1 MHGTRGPVILIVSPH
16 AGRNVDQAAMGLAL
30 RAAGVEVGRVVDVTT
45 LDERM
50 PQGRSWMDEGFA
62 AAVAAGGDG
71 TVGAVASH
79 VAGSGLAMGI
89 LPVGSANDVARSLG
103 VPLQLEEACAV
114 VARGTEY
121 AMDLGYARPAQ
132 TEPGALAVL
141 AQETAASIQTA
152 EVERMAAL
160 ASAGAY
166 FLHALTVGLN
176 VEFARLATDVARR
189 RRLGP
194 LTYVASA
201 IQALGRFHTI
211 PIEMR
216 LEGVV
221 ADAYGLQAQPEGVT
235 QTASGFSVERTDATR
250 TISGD
255 VVQIAAVI
263 TPVFGGASNF
273 RVPDVSLTDQLI
285 DFVVIE
291 ALDSHH
297 LQNLMERVGVLLG
310 AAAAGGTD
318 TLGSEDVLTRLN
330 LPGLWR
336 FKARSA
342 RIIQPAGLDVT
353 LDGDIRSRTPLDV
366 TIAARALRVV
376 LPVADREED
385 GRD

>member
-1 MHGTRGPVILIVSPH
+1 MQGTRGPVILVVSPH
-16 AGRNVDQAAMGLAL
+16 AGRTVDQAMVAAAL

-50 PQGRSWMDEGFA
+50 SQAQTWKDEGFA

-79 VAGSGLAMGI
+79 VAGSGMPLGI

-103 VPLQLEEACAV
+103 VPLGLKEACAA
-114 VARGTEY
+114 VAWGTEY
-121 AMDLGYARPAQ
+121 TMDLGYARPAQ
-132 TEPGALAVL
+132 TEPGAVAELA
-141 AQETAASIQTA
+141 EESAASTQRPD
-152 EVERMAAL
+152 VERRAAL

-189 RRLGP
+189 QRWGA
-194 LTYVASA
+194 LTYLASA
-201 IQALGRFHTI
+201 IQALGRFRTI
-211 PIEMR
+211 PVEMR

-221 ADAYGLQAQPEGVT
+221 AGAYGVRALPEGVT
-235 QTASGFSVERTDATR
+235 QRDSGFSVERADTTR
-250 TISGD
+250 TITGD
-255 VVQIAAVI
+255 VIQIAAVI

-273 RVPDVSLTDQLI
+273 RLPDVALTDQLI

-291 ALDSHH
+291 ALAAHH
-297 LQNLMERVGVLLG
+297 LQNLIERIGVLLG
-310 AAAAGGTD
+310 AGTATGED
-318 TLGSEDVLTRLN
+318 KRGRGDVLTRLN

-342 RIIQPAGLDVT
+342 RIIQPADLDVT
-353 LDGDIRSRTPLDV
+353 LDGDIRSRTPLDIS
-366 TIAARALRVV
+366 IAANALRVL
-376 LPVADREED
+376 LPAARGEED